1 MKSKLGQYFTTNKQL
16 QECLY
21 SFILN
26 SIETSK
32 ILEPSCGRGDLVE
45 FILSK
50 KSFAQFDL
58 YEIDKSIKKLPSI
71 LHIDITYTDFLQENN
86 ENKYNIIVGNPP
98 FIRTRKGN
106 TYIDFTRKCFNMLN
120 HDGELIFIVP
130 SDMFKLTSASS
141 LLNDM
146 MREGCFTHIYHPNN
160 ENLFS
165 NASIDV
171 MIFRYC
177 KNNNLPKNTLFNN
190 QEKRILNSNGI
201 ITFEELNSIEEDKCI
216 LLDHFHVHVG
226 MVSGKDDIYKNEE
239 LGNIK
244 LLNGK
249 NKHNRFIYIKELPEK
264 EDNKEIYEYMITHKS
279 VLIDRRI
286 KNFTEDNWFEWGA
299 PRNVSIIEQ
308 YWGDRCIYIYNLTRK
323 EEVCFQGEVEYF
335 SGGLLMMRPKSMF
348 NLKGIVDYLNSYEF
362 KKNFMF
368 SGRFKIGHKQLCN
381 SRVPK
386 SLFEV

>member
-45 FILSK
+45 YILSK
-50 KSFAQFDL
+50 NSFAQFDL
-58 YEIDKSIKKLPSI
+58 YEIDKSIKKLPSL

-106 TYIDFTRKCFNMLN
+106 TYIDFTRKCFDMLN
-120 HDGELIFIVP
+120 QNGELIFIVP

-177 KNNNLPKNTLFNN
+177 KNNNLPKSTLFNDK
-190 QEKRILNSNGI
+190 EKRILNSNGI

-216 LLDHFHVHVG
+216 LSDHFNVHVG
-226 MVSGKDDIYKNEE
+226 MVSGKDDIYKSEE

-244 LLNGK
+244 LLNGN
-249 NKHNRFIYIKELPEK
+249 NKHNRFIYI
-264 EDNKEIYEYMITHKS
+264 I
-279 VLIDRRI
+279 
-286 KNFTEDNWFEWGA
+286 A
-299 PRNVSIIEQ
+299 IIVF
-308 YWGDRCIYIYNLTRK
+308 GK
-323 EEVCFQGEVEYF
+323 
-335 SGGLLMMRPKSMF
+335 
-348 NLKGIVDYLNSYEF
+348 
-362 KKNFMF
+362 
-368 SGRFKIGHKQLCN
+368 
-381 SRVPK
+381 
-386 SLFEV
+386 